1 MEDNKCLSKTGKTE
15 PNRLFSLTATSTTT
29 APTSTAGRN
38 QVFSLEC
45 CLRDHPCTT
54 TSENDWVGGWLGLEN
69 DHFADVYQYLKL
81 GLSEKHT
88 KF

>member
-1 MEDNKCLSKTGKTE
+1 MEDNKSLSKTGKTDIQPQ

-45 CLRDHPCTT
+45 FLMDHPCIA
-54 TSENDWVGGWLGLEN
+54 SEKDWVGGSKVSWVRDG
-69 DHFADVYQYLKL
+69 
-81 GLSEKHT
+81 
-88 KF
+88 